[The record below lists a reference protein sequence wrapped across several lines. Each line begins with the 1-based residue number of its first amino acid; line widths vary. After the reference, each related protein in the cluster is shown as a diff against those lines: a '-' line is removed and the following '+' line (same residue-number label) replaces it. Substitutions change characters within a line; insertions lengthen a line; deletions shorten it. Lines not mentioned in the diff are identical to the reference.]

1 MATRNYSIFGI
12 RMLLVFMLLIS
23 TYASKADSISEP
35 SKTRRAT
42 LFESTTKVLPV
53 KIIADWP
60 KVWADTGLY
69 PSEHQ
74 GFLEFIE
81 GEKAIKLS
89 VKISLRG
96 DFRLKGDHCSL
107 KPIRLNFKKKE
118 VVNTVWEGQDKLKIV
133 LQCQSKGEEYKSAV
147 LNEFIA
153 YRILN
158 RLTDVSY
165 KVKLL
170 EINLKGF
177 DGSEFGSQIAGFAL
191 ESDEELENRLSG
203 QFIKVHNIHPNYVNL
218 EQMLTIALFEFMI
231 GNTDWSVKALH
242 NIKLLGVVGGP
253 PVPVA
258 YDFDFSG
265 IVNAPYAI
273 PAPHLPISTVRE
285 RYYNGHCR
293 PIEELEKQKKL
304 FNDRHDL
311 IIQEL
316 EILKA
321 IDLNSYEFSKN
332 YIDEFYDILNT
343 GDLSESVFMKS
354 CRND

>member
-1 MATRNYSIFGI
+1 MATRNYFLFGI
-12 RMLLVFMLLIS
+12 KLLVVFAFLIS

-35 SKTRRAT
+35 RKAKRAI
-42 LFESTTKVLPV
+42 LFESSTEVLPI
-53 KIIADWP
+53 KLIADWP
-60 KVWADTGLY
+60 KVWADTGMY

-74 GFLEFIE
+74 GFLEFNQ
-81 GEKAIKLS
+81 GEKTLRLS

-96 DFRLKGDHCSL
+96 DFRLKGDHCSK

-118 VVNTVWEGQDKLKIV
+118 VVNTIWEGQDKLKIV
-133 LQCQSKGEEYKSAV
+133 LQCQDEGKEYRSAV

-158 RLTDVSY
+158 HLTEVSY
-165 KVKLL
+165 RVKLL

-177 DGSEFGSQIAGFAL
+177 DGGEFGSQIAGFAL
-191 ESDEELENRLSG
+191 ESDGELESRLAG
-203 QFIKVHNIHPNYVNL
+203 QFIKVHNIHPNYVNI

-265 IVNAPYAI
+265 IVNAPYAA

-285 RYYNGHCR
+285 RYYNGHCQ
-293 PIEELEKQKKL
+293 PIEELSKQKIL
-304 FNDRHDL
+304 FNEKHEL
-311 IIQEL
+311 ITQEL
-316 EILKA
+316 ELLKL
-321 IDLNSYEFSKN
+321 IDLGSFDSTRN
-332 YIDEFYDILNT
+332 YIEEFYNILNS
-343 GDLSESVFMKS
+343 GELSESIFMKS
-354 CRND
+354 CRKD